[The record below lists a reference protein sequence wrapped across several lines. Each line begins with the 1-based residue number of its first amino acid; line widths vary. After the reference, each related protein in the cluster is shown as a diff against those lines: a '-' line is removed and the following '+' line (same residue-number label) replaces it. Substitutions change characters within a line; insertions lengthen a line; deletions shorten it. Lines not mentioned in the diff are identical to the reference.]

1 MTPGVHVLAGAA
13 FAPPAVPQPALH
25 WPLSG
30 VSGPLP
36 AVETTPGSVRAEAR
50 QALALWDLPEAVD
63 VIDLVATELVTN
75 AVRASRPMRQ
85 AGQAPVIRVCLL
97 TNRLTARVEV
107 WDEAPGFPVLRDA
120 DTDAENGRGLI
131 LVNDLT
137 GGMWG
142 WSRVAALLPAKCV
155 WAQIPLAAASPETND
170 CFSPAAQDAQA
181 LDMRPAPTEQQPQQA
196 TGASVLA
203 AATAG

>member
-1 MTPGVHVLAGAA
+1 
-13 FAPPAVPQPALH
+13 
-25 WPLSG
+25 
-30 VSGPLP
+30 
-36 AVETTPGSVRAEAR
+36 
-50 QALALWDLPEAVD
+50 VD
-63 VIDLVATELVTN
+63 VIELVATELVTN
-75 AVRASRPMRQ
+75 AIHASEPMRV
-85 AGQAPVIRVCLL
+85 AGWAPVIRACLL
-97 TNRLTARVEV
+97 TDRFVARVEV

-142 WSRVAALLPAKCV
+142 WSQVAALSPAKCV
-155 WAQIPLAAASPETND
+155 WAQIPLAAASPETNN

-196 TGASVLA
+196 TGARLLP